1 MKVSVREIA
10 ALVNGEVL
18 GDLAGIVTHPSR
30 IEEATPGSLCFLADA
45 KYYDYAQNTQATA
58 LLVDK
63 LFKAPDGLKAAL
75 IVVEDVR
82 AALNTLLNAFG
93 RMYEKPLEKTDLSR
107 CFFHETASMGTNVFL
122 APFCCVGEGSIIG
135 NNTQVLSQVY
145 IGKNCSIGQDCVLHP
160 GVRLMDD
167 CKVGDRCVIHPNTV
181 IGSDG
186 FGFLPNNEGVYS
198 KIPHLGN
205 VEIGNDV
212 EIGANCAI
220 DRAVMGST
228 VIEDGVKLDNLI
240 QVAHNVRIG
249 KNTVIAAQAGIAGST
264 RIGANCLIGGQ
275 SGFVGHLE
283 IADGTKVQAQ
293 SGVTKSVKKPN
304 TALYGSP
311 AIDYNNYIKSYAL
324 FKQLPDLMRKK

>member
-1 MKVSVREIA
+1 
-10 ALVNGEVL
+10 
-18 GDLAGIVTHPSR
+18 
-30 IEEATPGSLCFLADA
+30 
-45 KYYDYAQNTQATA
+45 
-58 LLVDK
+58 
-63 LFKAPDGLKAAL
+63 
-75 IVVEDVR
+75 
-82 AALNTLLNAFG
+82 
-93 RMYEKPLEKTDLSR
+93 
-107 CFFHETASMGTNVFL
+107 
-122 APFCCVGEGSIIG
+122 
-135 NNTQVLSQVY
+135 
-145 IGKNCSIGQDCVLHP
+145 
-160 GVRLMDD
+160 MDD